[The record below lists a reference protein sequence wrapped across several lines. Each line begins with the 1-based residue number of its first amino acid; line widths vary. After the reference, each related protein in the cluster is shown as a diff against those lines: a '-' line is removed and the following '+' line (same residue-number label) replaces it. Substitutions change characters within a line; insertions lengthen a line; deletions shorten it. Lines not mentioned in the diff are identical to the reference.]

1 MMRKKLIIVA
11 ALILSLTTVSAYAG
25 MNMDM
30 SGMNMKSGKMIMLPM
45 TAANG
50 VSAMAHLMDIK
61 ASMRKMDMAATNHFM
76 IMFTD
81 KASKK
86 PLTGGIA
93 ALKITRPDGHTDK
106 PLRMM
111 AMKNAFG
118 VNIVLTDKGTYEFTV
133 GTRLTDGQKRTFKFK
148 YTLK

>member
-1 MMRKKLIIVA
+1 MSLISA
-11 ALILSLTTVSAYAG
+11 SAYAG

-45 TAANG
+45 TATDG

-61 ASMRKMDMAATNHFM
+61 AAMHKMGMAATNHFM

-86 PLTGGIA
+86 TLTGGIA

-118 VNIVLTDKGTYEFTV
+118 VNIVMADKGTYKFTV
-133 GTRLTDGQKRTFKFK
+133 GTRLADGQKRTFKFK
-148 YTLK
+148 YTVR